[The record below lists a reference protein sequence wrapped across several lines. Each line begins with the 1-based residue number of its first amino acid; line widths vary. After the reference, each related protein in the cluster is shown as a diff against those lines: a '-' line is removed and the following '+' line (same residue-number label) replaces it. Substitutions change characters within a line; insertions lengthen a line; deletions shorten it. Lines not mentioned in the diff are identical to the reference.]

1 MMYCVTGKCG
11 ANVDVNEN
19 RGRVFV
25 QCSRGIGMQCESGA
39 YFYPEEL
46 CHGCTIAPP
55 ASHYLDDCYDGD
67 GDECNYDD
75 DDGDITCFE

>member
-19 RGRVFV
+19 HGTVFV
-25 QCSRGIGMQCESGA
+25 QCSRGMGMQCESGMR
-39 YFYPEEL
+39 FYPEEL
-46 CHGCTIAPP
+46 CEGCNIAPSL
-55 ASHYLDDCYDGD
+55 SHYLDDCYDGD
-67 GDECNYDD
+67 GDECDFDD